1 MRKLRVL
8 FCLILFICLTSASC
22 AAGSENEISENDST
36 VSENAG
42 TEETMPPPS
51 DADSWTEYLLN
62 AISEKDAEGAAALF
76 AKRLQTATLTDQITE
91 MFAYMQGSV
100 LSHNYM
106 LGMTSQSNHGGI
118 VKETDVTIDIVAEE
132 NEYRLAVRIRLIDE
146 SNPAN
151 IGITSLYITEASKTE
166 RNFAYWGGY
175 VWNPGI
181 NIE

>member
-1 MRKLRVL
+1 M
-8 FCLILFICLTSASC
+8 
-22 AAGSENEISENDST
+22 
-36 VSENAG
+36 
-42 TEETMPPPS
+42 
-51 DADSWTEYLLN
+51 
-62 AISEKDAEGAAALF
+62 F

-106 LGMTSQSNHGGI
+106 LGMTSQSNHGGM
-118 VKETDVTIDIVAEE
+118 VEETDVTIDIVAEE
-132 NEYRLAVRIRLIDE
+132 NEYRLAVRIRLVDE